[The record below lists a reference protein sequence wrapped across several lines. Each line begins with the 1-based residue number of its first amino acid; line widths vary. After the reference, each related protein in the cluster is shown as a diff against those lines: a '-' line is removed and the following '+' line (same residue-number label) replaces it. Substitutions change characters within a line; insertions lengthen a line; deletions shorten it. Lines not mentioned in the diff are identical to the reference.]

1 MVLATVEPQG
11 PRRMLESV
19 VQLYAPAHP
28 YIRALVRFLS
38 QALGKN
44 TSGKVFFAHK
54 DQVVEQ
60 PGEDTKNKN
69 DDSQGLKRR
78 GRRKIS
84 QTSSEKKVVVKPQV
98 PSDNRV
104 NLNTLTAEGLTQVLP
119 GVGIKT
125 AKEIIDLKQS
135 LPGEKFNK
143 LDQLKAVKRI
153 DWDEVFATGDVFV
166 E

>member
-1 MVLATVEPQG
+1 MTSKIYTPSGIKITVLSVHDDGEYFMV
-11 PRRMLESV
+11 RSD
-19 VQLYAPAHP
+19 
-28 YIRALVRFLS
+28 
-38 QALGKN
+38 

-54 DQVVEQ
+54 DQVTE
-60 PGEDTKNKN
+60 PLEEDKGSDEGVN
-69 DDSQGLKRR
+69 QGLSRR
-78 GRRKIS
+78 GRRKVS
-84 QTSSEKKVVVKPQV
+84 QPKAEKKVVVKPQV
-98 PSDNRV
+98 PTDNRI

-125 AKEIIDLKQS
+125 AKEIIELKQG
-135 LPGEKFNK
+135 LPGEKFIK

>member
-1 MVLATVEPQG
+1 MTSKIYTPSGIKITVLSIHDDGEYYMV
-11 PRRMLESV
+11 RSD
-19 VQLYAPAHP
+19 
-28 YIRALVRFLS
+28 
-38 QALGKN
+38 

-54 DQVVEQ
+54 DQVNDPPE
-60 PGEDTKNKN
+60 EDKGYDEGVN
-69 DDSQGLKRR
+69 QGLSRR
-78 GRRKIS
+78 TQKS
-84 QTSSEKKVVVKPQV
+84 FSTEAPKKVVVKPQV
-98 PSDNRV
+98 PTDKLI

-125 AKEIIDLKQS
+125 AKEIIDLKQG
-135 LPGEKFNK
+135 LPGEKFTK

>member
-1 MVLATVEPQG
+1 MTTKIYSPSGIKVTVLSTHDDGEYYMV
-11 PRRMLESV
+11 RSD
-19 VQLYAPAHP
+19 
-28 YIRALVRFLS
+28 
-38 QALGKN
+38 

-54 DQVVEQ
+54 DQVEDLIEKDKVETTADASVQ
-60 PGEDTKNKN
+60 
-69 DDSQGLKRR
+69 KRR

-84 QTSSEKKVVVKPQV
+84 SSDSSKAPVVVKPQV
-98 PSDNRV
+98 TSDNRV

-125 AKEIIDLKQS
+125 AKEIIELKQG
-135 LPGEKFNK
+135 LPGEKFSK

-153 DWDEVFATGDVFV
+153 DWDEVFATGEVYV